1 MSLRMAYAIKYVADM
16 DRAVAFYRDTLGL
29 DLKFATP
36 GWSEFAT
43 GTTTLALHPA
53 TPGHLA
59 GTTVVGFR
67 DDDFQAF
74 CDAKAAAG
82 VTFTKTPHEEH
93 GVHLTEFLD
102 SDGAPVSF
110 SG

>member
-29 DLKFATP
+29 ELKFQTP

-43 GTTTLALHPA
+43 GETTLALHPA
-53 TPGHLA
+53 SAENRA

-67 DDDFQAF
+67 DDDFDAF
-74 CDAKAAAG
+74 CQAKSAAG
-82 VTFTKTPHEEH
+82 VTFTKAPREEH
-93 GVHLTEFLD
+93 GVRLTEFLD
-102 SDGAPVSF
+102 SEGAPLSF

>member
-29 DLKFATP
+29 ELKFETP
-36 GWSEFAT
+36 GWTEFAT
-43 GTTTLALHPA
+43 GSTTLALHPA
-53 TPGHLA
+53 TAEHQA
-59 GTTVVGFR
+59 GSTVVGFR

-82 VTFTKTPHEEH
+82 VVFTKTPQEEH
-93 GVHLTEFLD
+93 GVYLTEFLD
-102 SDGAPVSF
+102 SEGAPVSF